1 MPQPT
6 QSDFCAH
13 ANGSLIHVWKRW
25 LGLRRVNRALAV
37 GDGKRALTLLEGME
51 APEWRVRALLAV
63 GKAGAARKVMKGAV
77 AALEAELGGVVE
89 AGEQGVIEAVVRG
102 EDRLVPLHLL
112 SRLPRHV
119 KGAFEVEGVRVVF
132 PDGPSAGSA
141 YQEIFVKRMYEIPPM
156 EAPRM
161 IDGGANIGLAGVF
174 FKLRYPRAR
183 VTCFEAD
190 PGVAGYLKR
199 NLGSAGAG
207 EFEVVEAALWGE
219 ETVLRF
225 AAEGSDAGRV
235 GDEGGMEVRAV
246 RLSPYLNEPVDLLK
260 LDIEGAELEVLRE
273 CRNAL
278 RLVKRV
284 FVEYHSF
291 EGQEQGLDELL
302 GILKAAGFRVTI
314 TVSDT
319 LTWRPFVERNTSLGM
334 DMRLNVFGV
343 REL

>member
-1 MPQPT
+1 M
-6 QSDFCAH
+6 
-13 ANGSLIHVWKRW
+13 
-25 LGLRRVNRALAV
+25 
-37 GDGKRALTLLEGME
+37 
-51 APEWRVRALLAV
+51 
-63 GKAGAARKVMKGAV
+63 
-77 AALEAELGGVVE
+77 
-89 AGEQGVIEAVVRG
+89 
-102 EDRLVPLHLL
+102 
-112 SRLPRHV
+112 PRHV
-119 KGAFEVEGVRVVF
+119 AGAFEVEGVKVVF

-141 YQEIFVKRMYEIPPM
+141 YQEIFVKRMYEIPAV
-156 EAPRM
+156 ESPRM

-174 FKLRYPRAR
+174 FKRRYPKAR

-190 PGVAGYLKR
+190 PAVAGYLKR
-199 NLGSAGAG
+199 NLESAGAG
-207 EFEVVEAALWGE
+207 DFEVVEAALWGE

-235 GDEGGMEVRAV
+235 GAEGGMEVPAV

-273 CRNAL
+273 CRESL
-278 RLVKRV
+278 GQVKHL

-291 EGQEQGLDELL
+291 EGQPQRLDELL

-319 LTWRPFVERNTSLGM
+319 LTWRPFLEKGASLGM

-343 REL
+343 RES